1 MARQVRPAVDAAV
14 GAVRRRQVRLERLDG
29 SARGRGTSLACDA
42 ATVSHH
48 VTHECLL
55 PEHTP
60 RRARVMP
67 QAHYPTA

>member
-1 MARQVRPAVDAAV
+1 MASQVRPAVYTAV
-14 GAVRRRQVRLERLDG
+14 GAVSRRQVRLESLDG
-29 SARGRGTSLACDA
+29 SARGRGAPLACDA

-60 RRARVMP
+60 RGATVMP
-67 QAHYPTA
+67 QAHYNCG